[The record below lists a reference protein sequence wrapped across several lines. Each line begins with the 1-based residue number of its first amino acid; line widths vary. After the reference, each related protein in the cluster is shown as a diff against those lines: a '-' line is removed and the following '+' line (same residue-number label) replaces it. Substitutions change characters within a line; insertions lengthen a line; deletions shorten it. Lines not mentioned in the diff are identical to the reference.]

1 MGKLEMKVL
10 ELNEILVELNKINS
24 EKITEYFEI
33 LLSIYE
39 KDE

>member
-1 MGKLEMKVL
+1 MGKLELKVL

-24 EKITEYFEI
+24 EKITEYFEV

>member
-1 MGKLEMKVL
+1 MGKLELKVL
-10 ELNEILVELNKINS
+10 ELNQILVELNKINS

>member
-10 ELNEILVELNKINS
+10 ELNEILIELSKLNS
-24 EKITEYFEI
+24 GKITEYFEI

>member
-1 MGKLEMKVL
+1 MWDLEIKVL
-10 ELNEILVELNKINS
+10 ELNEMLIELDKLNS

>member
-10 ELNEILVELNKINS
+10 ELNEILIELSKLNS

>member
-1 MGKLEMKVL
+1 MGKLELKVL